1 MNTFNKTI
9 IALAIASGASF
20 SAKAESDWANLE
32 RYAAENHAIIENP
45 DKQENLVVFLGNS
58 ITDYWPGVHPE
69 FFADNNFVG
78 RGISGQTTYQ
88 FLVRFRNDVVALH
101 PAAVVI
107 NGGINDI
114 AQNNYVYNEDI
125 TFGNLVSM
133 AEIANANG
141 IIVIMTSVLPS
152 NRCGWRPDITD
163 VAPKVASLN
172 ARIKEYA
179 KKHGYAFIDYFTPMV
194 YGEEG
199 AINPAY
205 SDDGV
210 HPSPEGYTV
219 MEQTA
224 LPIIKTT
231 LKKKS
236 KKK

>member
-1 MNTFNKTI
+1 MTILNKTI
-9 IALAIASGASF
+9 LALAMASCAAF
-20 SAKAESDWANLE
+20 TVKAEDDWANIG
-32 RYAAENHAIIENP
+32 RYAADNRAIIENP
-45 DKQENLVVFLGNS
+45 DSLPNLVVFLGNS
-58 ITDYWPGVHPE
+58 ITDYWPGIHPE

-78 RGISGQTTYQ
+78 RGIGGQTTYQ
-88 FLVRFRNDVVALH
+88 FLVRFRNDVVALN

-141 IIVIMTSVLPS
+141 IKVIMTSVLPS
-152 NRCGWRPDITD
+152 NRCYWRLDITD

-179 KKHGYAFIDYFTPMV
+179 KKHGYAYIDYFTPMV
-194 YGEEG
+194 LGDEG

-205 SDDGV
+205 SSDGV

-219 MEQTA
+219 MEQIA
-224 LPIIKTT
+224 LPVIQST

-236 KKK
+236 QKK

>member
-1 MNTFNKTI
+1 MKHYLKSL
-9 IALAIASGASF
+9 LAFSMASVASL
-20 SAKAESDWANLE
+20 SASAESDWANIE
-32 RYAAENHAIIENP
+32 RYNADNQLIISNP
-45 DKQENLVVFLGNS
+45 DKPADLVVFLGNS
-58 ITDYWPGVHPE
+58 ITDYWPGVHPD

-88 FLVRFRNDVVALH
+88 FLVRFRNDVVALR

-141 IIVIMTSVLPS
+141 IKVIMTSILPS
-152 NRCGWRPDITD
+152 NRCYWRQDITD

-179 KKHGYAFIDYFTPMV
+179 KQHGYAYIDYFTPMV
-194 YGEEG
+194 YGEDG

-205 SDDGV
+205 SSDGV

-224 LPIIKTT
+224 LPIIKST
-231 LKKKS
+231 LRKKS

>member
-1 MNTFNKTI
+1 MTILNKTI
-9 IALAIASGASF
+9 LALAMASCAAF
-20 SAKAESDWANLE
+20 TVKAEDDWANIG
-32 RYAAENHAIIENP
+32 RYVAENRAIIENP
-45 DKQENLVVFLGNS
+45 DSLPDLVVFLGNS

-69 FFADNNFVG
+69 FFTDNNFVG
-78 RGISGQTTYQ
+78 RGIGGQTTYQ
-88 FLVRFRNDVVALH
+88 FLVRFRNDVVALN

-141 IIVIMTSVLPS
+141 IKVIMTSVLPS
-152 NRCGWRPDITD
+152 NRCYWRLDITD

-179 KKHGYAFIDYFTPMV
+179 KKHSYAYIDYFTPMV
-194 YGEEG
+194 FGDEG

-205 SDDGV
+205 SSDGV

-224 LPIIKTT
+224 LPVIQST

>member
-1 MNTFNKTI
+1 MNNLNKTI
-9 IALAIASGASF
+9 LALAMVSCAAF
-20 SAKAESDWANLE
+20 TVKAEDDWANIG
-32 RYAAENHAIIENP
+32 RYAADNRAIIGNP
-45 DKQENLVVFLGNS
+45 DSLPDLVVFLGNS

-78 RGISGQTTYQ
+78 RGIGGQTTYQ
-88 FLVRFRNDVVALH
+88 FLVRFRNDVVALN

-141 IIVIMTSVLPS
+141 IKVIMTSVLPS
-152 NRCGWRPDITD
+152 NRCYWRLDITD

-179 KKHGYAFIDYFTPMV
+179 KKHGYAYIDYFTPMV
-194 YGEEG
+194 FGDEG

-205 SDDGV
+205 SSDGV

-224 LPIIKTT
+224 LPVIQST

>member
-32 RYAAENHAIIENP
+32 RYAAENRAIIENP
-45 DKQENLVVFLGNS
+45 DMQENLVVFLGNS

-141 IIVIMTSVLPS
+141 IKVIMTSVLPS

-199 AINPAY
+199 DINPAY

-210 HPSPEGYTV
+210 HPSPQGYTV

>member
-1 MNTFNKTI
+1 MTILNKTI
-9 IALAIASGASF
+9 LALAMASCAAF
-20 SAKAESDWANLE
+20 TVKAEDDWANIG
-32 RYAAENHAIIENP
+32 RYAADNRAIIENP
-45 DKQENLVVFLGNS
+45 DSLPGLVVFLGNS

-78 RGISGQTTYQ
+78 RGIGGQTTYQ
-88 FLVRFRNDVVALH
+88 FLVRFRNDVVALN

-141 IIVIMTSVLPS
+141 IKVIMTSVLPS
-152 NRCGWRPDITD
+152 NRCYWRLDITD

-179 KKHGYAFIDYFTPMV
+179 KKHGYAYIDYFTPMV
-194 YGEEG
+194 FGDEG

-205 SDDGV
+205 SSDGV

-224 LPIIKTT
+224 LPVIQST